1 MTPQPIKHH
10 LDDALLMAY
19 SAGTLPEA
27 FSLAIATHISMC
39 DECRATLE
47 SFDAVGGHV
56 IEDQAPVP
64 MSDDAFTKTM
74 SMLSNQ
80 SVQRPEPANDIPSV
94 LAGYIGGSLDN
105 VAWRTLG
112 GGIKQKII
120 MSGRDAT
127 ARLLYI
133 PAGQSAPDHGHTG
146 MELTLVL
153 RGAFRD
159 EAGQYRAGDIEITD
173 DTVEHTPIADEGE
186 DCICLAVTEAP
197 IRFNSVFYRA
207 LQPFFKI

>member
-56 IEDQAPVP
+56 IEDQAPVT

-74 SMLSNQ
+74 LMLGNQ
-80 SVQRPEPANDIPSV
+80 SVQRPKPANDIPSV

-105 VAWRTLG
+105 VEWRTLG

-127 ARLLYI
+127 ARLL
-133 PAGQSAPDHGHTG
+133 
-146 MELTLVL
+146 
-153 RGAFRD
+153 
-159 EAGQYRAGDIEITD
+159 
-173 DTVEHTPIADEGE
+173 
-186 DCICLAVTEAP
+186 
-197 IRFNSVFYRA
+197 
-207 LQPFFKI
+207 

>member
-1 MTPQPIKHH
+1 MTPQPITHH
-10 LDDALLMAY
+10 IDDALLLAY

-27 FSLAIATHISMC
+27 FSLAIATHISMF

-47 SFDAVGGHV
+47 SFDAVGGQV
-56 IEDQAPVP
+56 MEEQSPVT
-64 MSDDAFTKTM
+64 MNDDAFAKTM
-74 SMLSNQ
+74 AMVGKQ
-80 SVQRPEPANDIPSV
+80 SIQLPQPANDIPSV
-94 LAGYIGGSLDN
+94 LAGYVGGSLDD
-105 VAWRTLG
+105 VEWRSLG

-120 MSGRDAT
+120 LTGRDAT

-133 PAGQSAPDHGHTG
+133 PAGQSAPDHGHSG

-153 RGAFRD
+153 RGAFKD
-159 EAGQYRAGDIEITD
+159 DSGHYRAGDIEITD
-173 DTVEHTPIADEGE
+173 DSIEHTPIADMGE

-197 IRFNSVFYRA
+197 IRFTSIFYRA

>member
-56 IEDQAPVP
+56 IEDQAPVS

-74 SMLSNQ
+74 SMLGNQ
-80 SVQRPEPANDIPSV
+80 SVQRPKPANDIPSV

-105 VAWRTLG
+105 VEWRTLG

-153 RGAFRD
+153 RGAFQD
-159 EAGQYRAGDIEITD
+159 ETGQYCAGDIEITD

-197 IRFNSVFYRA
+197 IRFNSLFYRA

>member
-1 MTPQPIKHH
+1 MTPQPITHH
-10 LDDALLMAY
+10 IDDALLMAY

-47 SFDAVGGHV
+47 SFDAVGGQV
-56 IEDQAPVP
+56 MEDQSPVT
-64 MSDDAFTKTM
+64 MNDDAFAKTM
-74 SMLSNQ
+74 AKVGKQ
-80 SVQRPEPANDIPSV
+80 SIQRPKPANDIPSV
-94 LAGYIGGSLDN
+94 LAGYIGGALDD
-105 VAWRTLG
+105 VEWRTLG

-120 MSGRDAT
+120 LTERDAT

-133 PAGQSAPDHGHTG
+133 PAGQSAPDHGHSG

-153 RGAFRD
+153 RGAFMD
-159 EAGQYRAGDIEITD
+159 EYGHYRAGDIEITD
-173 DTVEHTPIADEGE
+173 DSVEHTPIADIGE

-197 IRFNSVFYRA
+197 IRFTSIFYRA